1 MVKTEILF
9 QKIRIY
15 FVQRKQNSPSRQEE
29 DSISRGCGLI
39 ADFSRCWTYAV
50 TVDFIFSFCSATRS
64 LFFLRTLLGDT
75 HIPRSC
81 ISCNPCNV
89 KITYIFSFTYYQNLF
104 WFILQVHVV
113 YTLIYLQ
120 LNVSLEVSTQL
131 SSEIVST
138 IDTFIV

>member
-1 MVKTEILF
+1 MVKTQILF
-9 QKIRIY
+9 KKIRIY

-29 DSISRGCGLI
+29 DFISRGGELI
-39 ADFSRCWTYAV
+39 ADFSHCWTYAV

-89 KITYIFSFTYYQNLF
+89 KMTYIF
-104 WFILQVHVV
+104 FIYILLESILG
-113 YTLIYLQ
+113 YPASTCSIYP
-120 LNVSLEVSTQL
+120 NIFVA
-131 SSEIVST
+131 
-138 IDTFIV
+138 